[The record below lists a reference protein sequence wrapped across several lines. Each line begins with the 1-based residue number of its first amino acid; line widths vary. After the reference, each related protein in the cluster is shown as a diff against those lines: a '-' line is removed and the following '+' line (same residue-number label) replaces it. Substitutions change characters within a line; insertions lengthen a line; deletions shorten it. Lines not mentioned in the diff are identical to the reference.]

1 MMDIT
6 YEWIGWGLIAIGT
19 IGCFLPVL
27 PGPPIAYAALF
38 LALARGDHSSP
49 GVTTL
54 VVVGIVTAAVLV
66 LDWIVPALGA
76 KKFNCSRVGMFGCFV
91 GTVAGLFF
99 LPIGVVAGPFLGA
112 LAGELLSG
120 KPFWRSLKGAFGAL
134 LGYVCGVALK
144 VACCGFIVYQFWTA
158 VRGS

>member
-1 MMDIT
+1 MDIA

-49 GVTTL
+49 GVATL
-54 VVVGIVTAAVLV
+54 VVAGVVTVAVLV

-91 GTVAGLFF
+91 GTVVGLFF
-99 LPIGVVAGPFLGA
+99 LPVGVVAGPFLGA

-120 KPFWRSLKGAFGAL
+120 KPFGRSLKGAFGAL
-134 LGYVCGVALK
+134 LGYACGVALK
-144 VACCGFIVYQFWTA
+144 VACCGFIACRFWAA
-158 VRGS
+158 VHG

>member
-1 MMDIT
+1 MDIA

-49 GVTTL
+49 GVATL
-54 VVVGIVTAAVLV
+54 VVAGVVTAAVLV

-76 KKFNCSRVGMFGCFV
+76 KKFDCSRVGMFGCFV
-91 GTVAGLFF
+91 GTVVGLFF
-99 LPIGVVAGPFLGA
+99 LPFGVVAGPFLGA

-120 KPFWRSLKGAFGAL
+120 KPFGRSLRGAFGAL

-144 VACCGFIVYQFWTA
+144 VACCGFIACRFWAA
-158 VRGS
+158 VHG